1 MRALVEIVGDAVAVG
16 IERAAIG
23 AHCDA
28 LRRTGA
34 TIEVVR
40 DTIAVG
46 VVGRATVGI
55 DLGALRRGRALVEV
69 IRHTVTVGIPRSEE
83 HTSEP
88 QSLMR
93 FSYAVFCLKKKKT
106 QKQSD
111 RHHSLHAN
119 NYTVLCMTT

>member
-40 DTIAVG
+40 DTVAVG

-69 IRHTVTVGIPRSEE
+69 LRHTFTVGIERA
-83 HTSEP
+83 
-88 QSLMR
+88 
-93 FSYAVFCLKKKKT
+93 AV
-106 QKQSD
+106 D
-111 RHHSLHAN
+111 VDLHRPEGSRVGTGWVSKFKSRWAT
-119 NYTVLCMTT
+119 YS